1 MTSATELIDRAID
14 LSDEEQYSEAIAL
27 LNRAISID
35 PSAAQAF
42 FERGMAFFNLDQNV
56 AAAADFDRALSLDTN
71 FPGARDWRS
80 RVAESLGDVHRAAEE
95 RLKELRAKPDGPHKG
110 RGVSPQV
117 WADCASTLMKVG
129 EHDAARQLLD
139 EYFDAY
145 AQKVTSYACYET
157 APMRMLAKLLV
168 DSGNTDEGLR
178 YANRAYSSRHR
189 VPADILAYA
198 LALEAASRWEEAR
211 TVCNEALAV
220 NDQMP
225 GLRELQ
231 LRLSQTANSKNR
243 Q

>member
-1 MTSATELIDRAID
+1 MTTTTELIHRAID

-27 LNRAISID
+27 LNQAISID

-56 AAAADFDRALSLDTN
+56 AAAADFDRALSLDPS

-80 RVAESLGDVHRAAEE
+80 RVAESFGDVQRAAEE
-95 RLKELRAKPDGPHKG
+95 RLKDLRANPDGPHKG
-110 RGVSPQV
+110 MGVSPQV
-117 WADCASTLMKVG
+117 WADCARALLNAG
-129 EHDAARQLLD
+129 EHDGARKLLE

-157 APMRMLAKLLV
+157 APMRMLAKLLA
-168 DSGNTDEGLR
+168 DSGNTDEALW
-178 YANRAYSSRHR
+178 YAKRAYSSTHK
-189 VPADILAYA
+189 VPADIMAYA

-231 LRLSQTANSKNR
+231 LRLSQAANDA
-243 Q
+243 